1 MSLQSRKTIFITG
14 SSSGLGRATAK
25 LFSSKGWTVI
35 ATMRKPEKE
44 AELTKLPGVT
54 LFPLDIT
61 DRRQIDNAAAKAVTA
76 GGVDV
81 VFNNAGYGMAG
92 PLEGSSDEQ
101 MVRIVNTNLMGP
113 IRTTKA
119 FIPHFRQKRSGLF
132 INTTSIGGV
141 GMGPL
146 YSMHHPPRRGR
157 AGAR

>member
-1 MSLQSRKTIFITG
+1 M
-14 SSSGLGRATAK
+14 
-25 LFSSKGWTVI
+25 
-35 ATMRKPEKE
+35 
-44 AELTKLPGVT
+44 PGVT
-54 LFPLDIT
+54 FFSLDIT
-61 DRRQIDNAAAKAVTA
+61 DLGQIDNAAAKAVTA

-141 GMGPL
+141 VWGPFQPVF
-146 YSMHHPPRRGR
+146 PPTKGGGWGWGGKQ
-157 AGAR
+157 AL